1 MEWNRIII
9 HLFNGID
16 PLVNGDNGDNG
27 VMIMVIMVM
36 NGDE

>member
-9 HLFNGID
+9 HLFNGIY
-16 PLVNGDNGDNG
+16 PLVNGDNG
-27 VMIMVIMVM
+27 VMIMVI